1 MNLQTIWQLLKDTYK
16 EWSEDEASRLAA
28 ALSYYTAVSIA
39 PLLIIAIAVAG
50 FFYGEQAARGQL
62 VTQIQG
68 LIGVEGAKF
77 IQDVIANAH
86 KPAVGTI
93 AGILSIATLLW
104 GSTNVFDQLHTS
116 LNAIWDVKAKPTHGI
131 WATIKERF
139 FSFTL
144 VLGVGFLLLVSL
156 LLSAILVVVAN
167 WFNHLLPGVAW
178 LWEVLNFVISFGVIT
193 LLFGLIYKILPD
205 AEVAWRDVWL
215 GAAATALLFT
225 IGKFLLGLYLGN
237 TGSSYGAAGSLVV
250 FLLWVYYSAQILFF
264 GAEFTQVYANQRGQG
279 IQPAANAQSTANYQG
294 APAKR

>member
-1 MNLQTIWQLLKDTYK
+1 MNWQRVWPLLKTTYQ
-16 EWSEDEASRLAA
+16 EWSDDNASRLAA

-39 PLLIIAIAVAG
+39 PLLIIVIVIVG

-62 VTQIQG
+62 VAQIQG
-68 LIGVEGAKF
+68 LVGVEGAKF

-86 KPAVGTI
+86 KPTVGTI

-116 LNAIWDVKAKPTHGI
+116 LNEIWDIEVKQTTGILAKL
-131 WATIKERF
+131 KERF

-156 LLSAILVVVAN
+156 VLSAVLTGLSD
-167 WFNHLLPGVAW
+167 WFGQLAPGAEWVW
-178 LWEVLNFVISFGVIT
+178 QIVNFVISFGVVT

-205 AEVAWRDVWL
+205 AEIAWRDVWW
-215 GAAATALLFT
+215 GAAVTALLFT

-237 TGSSYGAAGSLVV
+237 TSSAYGAAGSLVV
-250 FLLWVYYSAQILFF
+250 FLLWVYYSAQILFL
-264 GAEFTQVYANQRGQG
+264 GAEFTQVYANRHGKG
-279 IQPAANAQSTANYQG
+279 IQPADNAVTTANYQE
-294 APAKR
+294 AHR

>member
-1 MNLQTIWQLLKDTYK
+1 MNWQRVWPLLKTTYQ
-16 EWSEDEASRLAA
+16 EWSDDNASRLAA

-39 PLLIIAIAVAG
+39 PLLIIVIVIVG

-62 VTQIQG
+62 VAQIQG
-68 LIGVEGAKF
+68 LVGVEGAKF

-86 KPAVGTI
+86 KPTVGTI

-116 LNAIWDVKAKPTHGI
+116 LNEIWDIEVKQTTGILAKL
-131 WATIKERF
+131 KERF

-156 LLSAILVVVAN
+156 VLSAVLTGLSHWFGQLV
-167 WFNHLLPGVAW
+167 PGAEW
-178 LWEVLNFVISFGVIT
+178 LWEIVNFVISFGVVT

-205 AEVAWRDVWL
+205 AEIAWRDVWW
-215 GAAATALLFT
+215 GAAVTALLFT

-237 TGSSYGAAGSLVV
+237 TSSAYGAAGSLVV
-250 FLLWVYYSAQILFF
+250 FLLWVYYSAQILFL
-264 GAEFTQVYANQRGQG
+264 GAEFTQVYANKHGKG
-279 IQPAANAQSTANYQG
+279 IQPANNAVTTANYQEAHG
-294 APAKR
+294 